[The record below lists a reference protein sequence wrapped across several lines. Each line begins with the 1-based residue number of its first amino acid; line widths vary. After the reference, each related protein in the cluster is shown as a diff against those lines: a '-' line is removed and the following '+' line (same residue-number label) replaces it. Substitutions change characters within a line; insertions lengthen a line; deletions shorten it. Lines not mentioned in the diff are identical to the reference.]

1 MNFNSGSSLVGGIQS
16 RGSSLLGPPGS
27 VGRKREREG
36 EWNESGQLQPS
47 HSGFGICQGRGTTPW
62 PRGGRCLSSTPL
74 VAGSRP
80 SGSR

>member
-47 HSGFGICQGRGTTPW
+47 HSGFGFVRAGA
-62 PRGGRCLSSTPL
+62 PRLGLGWSLL
-74 VAGSRP
+74 VIDAVVAGSRP